1 MHKKSIEAQS
11 TLTGD
16 GNNIEPEAM
25 ESPDERKN
33 PYMVQTDIR
42 SESIAT
48 LRAKALEH
56 CARITQSENHG
67 KDSVDKLDDQQ
78 HSVDADSKSEHSKYK
93 SSFEDPRNENDIV
106 TVV

>member
-11 TLTGD
+11 TLTGE
-16 GNNIEPEAM
+16 GNNMEPESI
-25 ESPDERKN
+25 ENPDERKN
-33 PYMVQTDIR
+33 PYLVQTDIR

-56 CARITQSENHG
+56 CARITQNENHG
-67 KDSVDKLDDQQ
+67 KESIDNLEDKAHTTDTDT
-78 HSVDADSKSEHSKYK
+78 KCEHSKYK
-93 SSFEDPRNENDIV
+93 SSFEEPRNDNDIV